1 MKRCIKCGS
10 EIINGINGCEILNEC
25 FLTSESKGET
35 VYYVHMDGFPN
46 IPVFGSIGTKAKA
59 NKICR
64 QYNADGKLYK
74 D

>member
-1 MKRCIKCGS
+1 MKYVVDIVPQKH
-10 EIINGINGCEILNEC
+10 
-25 FLTSESKGET
+25 LTSESKGET